1 MFKAWLVTKADKQ
14 QTVALTQ
21 LDEAQL
27 PEGDVTVRIENS
39 SINYKDAL
47 ALTGKAP
54 IVRRFPMVPGIDLG
68 GTVEQSRNPNYLPG
82 DKVVVNGW
90 EIGEVHW
97 GGLSEL
103 ARLRSEWLIKLPEAL
118 TLFDTMAIGTA
129 GYTAMLAVMALEK
142 FGVSPD
148 KGEIL
153 VTGASG
159 GVGGFAI
166 SFLSKLGYDVVAS
179 TGRLQESAYLKSLG
193 AKEVIDRAQFS
204 GPGKPLGKERW
215 AGAIENVGSHTL
227 ANVCA
232 TLKRGAAVASCGNAQ
247 GTDFPGSVAPF
258 ILRGVTL
265 IGIDS
270 NLCPMP
276 KRLIAWDRIAHTV
289 DKKMISE
296 ITQTRPLSEAMST
309 AEEVI
314 AGRIRGRVVIDMAG

>member
-14 QTVALTQ
+14 QTAALTQ
-21 LDEAQL
+21 LDEGQL

-54 IVRRFPMVPGIDLG
+54 IIRRFPMIPGIDLG
-68 GTVEQSRNPNYLPG
+68 GIVEQSTSHNYHPG
-82 DKVVVNGW
+82 DKVIVNGW

-103 ARLRSEWLIKLPEAL
+103 ARLRSEWLIKLPEPL
-118 TLFDTMAIGTA
+118 TLFDAMALGTA

-142 FGVSPD
+142 FGVGPE

-153 VTGASG
+153 VTGAGG

-166 SFLSKLGYDVVAS
+166 SFLAKLGYDVVAS

-204 GPGKPLGKERW
+204 GPGKALGKERW

-232 TLKRGAAVASCGNAQ
+232 TLKRGAAVACCGNAQ
-247 GTDFPGSVAPF
+247 GIDFPGTVAPF

-270 NLCPMP
+270 DLCPMP
-276 KRLIAWDRIAHTV
+276 TRLIAWDRIAHTV
-289 DKKMISE
+289 DKKTLSE
-296 ITQTRPLSEAMST
+296 ITQSRPLSEAMST
-309 AEEVI
+309 AEEVL
-314 AGRIRGRVVIDMAG
+314 AGRIRGRVVIDING